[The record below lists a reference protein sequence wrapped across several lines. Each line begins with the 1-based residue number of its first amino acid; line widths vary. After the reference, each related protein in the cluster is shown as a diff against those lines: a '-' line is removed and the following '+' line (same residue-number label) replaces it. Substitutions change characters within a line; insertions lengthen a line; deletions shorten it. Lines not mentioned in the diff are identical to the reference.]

1 MSKTIEQN
9 VMFDHSHLEPEL
21 KNKSK
26 NGGYTR
32 DGYGAI
38 CVRKPN
44 HPYNN
49 SGYVRLHRLVM
60 ELHLQRYLEPNESV
74 IALDG
79 NYENTNIENLKLVR
93 RNGLD
98 DKRISYYTKNRRR
111 RMNKTYVYRYPEGDL
126 FGVVKEMIGYDYELA
141 SLNDLIKQKWCDRR
155 AFGRAFVV
163 KDGTFLYEG
172 SQFKPFNG

>member
-1 MSKTIEQN
+1 MTKTIEQN
-9 VMFDHSHLEPEL
+9 VMFDYSHLEPEL
-21 KNKSK
+21 KNRAK

-60 ELHLQRYLEPNESV
+60 ELHLQRYLEPTESV

-79 NYENTNIENLKLVR
+79 NYENTNIENLKLVK

-98 DKRISYYTKNRRR
+98 NKGVSYYSKNRKKRVE
-111 RMNKTYVYRYPEGDL
+111 KTYIYRYEEGDL
-126 FGVVKEMIGYDYELA
+126 FGVAKEMVGYDYALA
-141 SLNDLIKQKWCDRR
+141 SLNDLVKQKWCDRSD
-155 AFGRAFVV
+155 FGRVFAV
-163 KDGTFLYEG
+163 KDGCYLYEG
-172 SQFKPFNG
+172 GQLKPFN